1 MVAAPRTFEVQQRF
15 PGKVSSD
22 SKLEASNMVFEKS
35 IIIDA
40 KGHLLGR
47 LASTV
52 AKSLLC
58 GQRMVLVRCELVNI
72 SGNFYRNK
80 LKYLDFLR
88 KRTNTNPR
96 RGPFHFRAPSKIVW
110 RTIRGMIPY
119 KTKRGQEAMN
129 RLKVYDGVPPM
140 YAKKKRLVVPAA
152 LRVVRLK
159 PGRKFCVLGRLSHE
173 VGWNFKNVIETLE
186 EKRKAESAVYY
197 ALSISAARCSS
208 ASLPVCSVAGGAAT
222 SSAMAL

>member
-1 MVAAPRTFEVQQRF
+1 
-15 PGKVSSD
+15 
-22 SKLEASNMVFEKS
+22 MVFEKS

-58 GQRMVLVRCELVNI
+58 GQRMVLVRCELINI

-96 RGPFHFRAPSKIVW
+96 RGPFHFRAPSKIIW

-119 KTKRGQEAMN
+119 KTKRGQDAMK

-173 VGWNFKNVIETLE
+173 VGWNFKKVIEALE

-197 ALSISAARCSS
+197 ERKMKLKKLRKE
-208 ASLPVCSVAGGAAT
+208 
-222 SSAMAL
+222 AMENKAEELKEVNKVLESYGY